1 MELELK
7 KAFNLISKDSGEIFS
22 ICTEIDK
29 LCISL
34 DTQILLRRP
43 ENKGTPYIQPLINLI
58 QRPRGLNEY
67 KRRQIAYKY
76 LLGNDFLK
84 KTDRQDYIFDNVE
97 KNSYIE
103 INPRRLG
110 SSLTKKYPVLKIGIE
125 EEELRRILSI
135 SNEYEELQN
144 EYYIFDNGV
153 LKLHERE
160 FIETTDFKDYFT
172 IKKMNCNLFFY
183 KKSIRIKPIQS

>member
-76 LLGNDFLK
+76 LLDNDFLK
-84 KTDRQDYIFDNVE
+84 KTDRQDYIFDSIE

-110 SSLTKKYPVLKIGIE
+110 SFLTKKYPVLKIGIE

-172 IKKMNCNLFFY
+172 IKKMDCNLFFY
-183 KKSIRIKPIQS
+183 KKSIRIKPI